1 MTQVSLFFSPGKHY
15 LLSGGESELS
25 RNEVISYFI
34 FIISPIQASTSLNSV
49 VQPLLSTASL
59 SNRVLCSLNR
69 NKKLFDLGS
78 SHESSLNLLWY
89 FSTQKGTRLV
99 SDNRSILLDNLL
111 GKIYNSSILKG
122 TLRVRLGL
130 KYSSSSATAINNCN
144 TACYTQW
151 QHRGR
156 ND

>member
-1 MTQVSLFFSPGKHY
+1 MIGSKGGIDDTSFFVFSPGKHY

-78 SHESSLNLLWY
+78 SHESSLNLL
-89 FSTQKGTRLV
+89 
-99 SDNRSILLDNLL
+99 
-111 GKIYNSSILKG
+111 
-122 TLRVRLGL
+122 
-130 KYSSSSATAINNCN
+130 
-144 TACYTQW
+144 
-151 QHRGR
+151 
-156 ND
+156 